1 MKAAQF
7 KKPHVLEMIEAPLR
21 KLNSD
26 EVLVKVAACGVCGT
40 DVHIFAGE
48 AHARPP
54 VILGHEFAGT
64 VIDVGNAVIDLHAG
78 DAVAIDPNIACGGC
92 YYCRRGQ
99 VNFCENLRALGID
112 IDGGFAEFCIAPA
125 NQCYKLPPNFPLE
138 HGAFAEPLSCCVRGI
153 ERAAIQPGQ
162 SVAIVGAGTIGLL
175 MLQLARLA
183 GAGALFVLDPLES
196 KRAIARKLK
205 IDLALDPRHPE
216 TLTEIADRTH
226 GGCDVVIECA
236 GQAEAAELAIAL
248 TKRGGRVVLFGL
260 AAPEAYARL
269 PLQTAFLK
277 ELTILSSILN
287 PFTFHTAVDLLTEGK
302 IDITP
307 FLINRFDLKRIS
319 EALESARQG
328 VAVKA
333 LVIPHAINGN
343 PREGEV
349 TPKNCHGRADCH
361 AGRFNAENNY

>member
-7 KKPHVLEMIEAPLR
+7 KKPHVLEIIEAPLR
-21 KLNSD
+21 KLSAG

-78 DAVAIDPNIACGGC
+78 DTVAIDPNIACGGC

-99 VNFCENLRALGID
+99 VNFCENLRALGVD
-112 IDGGFAEFCIAPA
+112 IDGGFAEFSIAPA
-125 NQCYKLPPNFPLE
+125 KQCYKLPADFPLE
-138 HGAFAEPLSCCVRGI
+138 YGAFAEPLSCCIRGMQ
-153 ERAAIQPGQ
+153 RAAIQPGQ
-162 SVAIVGAGTIGLL
+162 SVAIVGAGNIGLL
-175 MLQLARLA
+175 MLQLAHLA

-196 KRAIARKLK
+196 KRAIARKFK

-216 TLTEIADRTH
+216 TLKEIADRTH

-287 PFTFHTAVDLLTEGK
+287 PFTFHAAVTLLAEGK
-302 IDITP
+302 VSVEHFALQRFHLDDILGV
-307 FLINRFDLKRIS
+307 FEEKRGGEI
-319 EALESARQG
+319 
-328 VAVKA
+328 VKR
-333 LVIPHAINGN
+333 LVVP
-343 PREGEV
+343 
-349 TPKNCHGRADCH
+349 
-361 AGRFNAENNY
+361 